1 MSRIVG
7 IDLGTTY
14 SAIAVVNEHG
24 RAEIIPNREG
34 ERITPSVI
42 LFDGPSPLVGSIAK
56 RSAAAS
62 PDDVIQFVKRQIG
75 NPAFAFPTAHGDISP
90 EEASAVILKRLVED
104 ASTMLGETIS
114 DAVVTV
120 PAYFNDAQRKATM
133 DAGMIA
139 GINVVRII
147 NEPTAAALA
156 YGVGKAGEPQTV
168 LVYDLGGGTFDVTIM
183 RLGNGK
189 IEVLATT
196 GDRNLGGFDWDNE
209 TMNYLNEEFQRQG
222 GADLLEDASLA
233 LDLREKAEIAKKTLS
248 SRDKTNVF
256 LSAKG
261 KNATVQFTL
270 ETFQQITAP
279 LLSRTQDIMEVVLD
293 DADLKWADL
302 DKILLVGGSTRM
314 RAVHELIEGI
324 TGKKPSLELHPD
336 EVVAIGAALQGA
348 LLEAKRVGGLRST
361 TDADSFAI
369 IEIEDVTSHSMGVV
383 ALNQYR
389 EERNSVILK
398 KNTKIPSKVSE
409 VYSTVVDNQT
419 ELQVQITLGDGENL
433 DSIEILGESTMPIPP
448 YPAGALVEV
457 RFQYD
462 VNGVVE
468 VEVFDRTAGKLLGTM
483 AIERRANKTEEE
495 VRQLKQKLKSVVV
508 N

>member
-1 MSRIVG
+1 MARVVG

-42 LFDGPSPLVGSIAK
+42 LFDGESPLVGSIAK

-62 PDDVIQFVKRQIG
+62 PDDVIQFIKRQMG
-75 NPAFAFPTAHGDISP
+75 NPAFVFPTEHGDISP
-90 EEASAVILKRLVED
+90 EEASAVILKRLAED
-104 ASTMLGETIS
+104 ASTMLGETIT
-114 DAVVTV
+114 DAVITV

-133 DAGMIA
+133 DAGEIA
-139 GINVVRII
+139 GLNVLRII

-156 YGVGKAGEPQTV
+156 YGIDKAAEPQTV

-189 IEVLATT
+189 IEVLST
-196 GDRNLGGFDWDNE
+196 GGDKNLGGFDWDNE
-209 TMNYLNEEFQRQG
+209 TMNHLNEEFQRQG
-222 GADLLEDASLA
+222 GTDLLEDAPLA

-256 LSAKG
+256 LSAGG
-261 KNATVQFTL
+261 KNATIPLTL

-279 LLSRTQDIMEVVLD
+279 LVSRTQDIMEVVLD
-293 DADLKWADL
+293 DANLNWTDL

-314 RAVHELIEGI
+314 RAVHELIERV

-336 EVVAIGAALQGA
+336 EVVAIGAALQAA
-348 LLEAKRVGGLRST
+348 LLEATKAGGLRS
-361 TDADSFAI
+361 AAGSLAI
-369 IEIEDVTSHSMGVV
+369 VEIEDVTSHSMGVV
-383 ALNQYR
+383 AVNEHR
-389 EERNSVILK
+389 EEHNSVILK
-398 KNTKIPSKVSE
+398 RNTKIPSKVSE
-409 VYSTVVDNQT
+409 LYSTVVDNQT
-419 ELQVQITLGDGENL
+419 ELQVQITLGDGDSL
-433 DSIEILGESTMPIPP
+433 DEVEILGESTMPIPP
-448 YPAGALVEV
+448 YPAGAPVEV

-468 VEVFDRTAGKLLGTM
+468 VEVFDRTADKLLGTM